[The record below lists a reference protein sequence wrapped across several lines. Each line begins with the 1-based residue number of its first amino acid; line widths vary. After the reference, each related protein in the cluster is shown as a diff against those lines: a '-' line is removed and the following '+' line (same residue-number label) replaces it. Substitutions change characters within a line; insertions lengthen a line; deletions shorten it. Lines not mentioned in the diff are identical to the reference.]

1 MLPSASVARDW
12 LMRQGQKLR
21 FAKLLRQRMTEAE
34 VRLWYRL
41 RDRRLLGCKFRRQ
54 VPVGPYIVDFICF
67 EHGLVVELDGSQHF
81 DANTDAVR
89 DALLTGAGF
98 TILRFWNNEAL
109 ANTDAVCD
117 ALARWLAQHR
127 QVPVPPPAGGVQ

>member
-1 MLPSASVARDW
+1 
-12 LMRQGQKLR
+12 MRKAHKLR
-21 FAKLLRQRMTEAE
+21 FARLFRQCMTEAE

-67 EHGLVVELDGSQHF
+67 EHGLVVELDGSQHL
-81 DANTDAVR
+81 DARADAVR